1 MVNDMSINAI
11 LRAEFAGN
19 ISSSKF
25 AKLTKAAQPSDQN
38 GDTK

>member
-19 ISSSKF
+19 ISLS
-25 AKLTKAAQPSDQN
+25 
-38 GDTK
+38 